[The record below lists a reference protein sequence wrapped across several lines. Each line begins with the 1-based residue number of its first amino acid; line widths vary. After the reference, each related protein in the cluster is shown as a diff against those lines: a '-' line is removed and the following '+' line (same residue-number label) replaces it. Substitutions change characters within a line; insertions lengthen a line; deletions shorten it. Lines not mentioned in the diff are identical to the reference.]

1 MLGRCRRALP
11 ILLATLSVAARD
23 AHGQGG
29 ASERLKTFYEPS
41 DLAWTGAFALGSF
54 AISRFDPAVAK
65 YFQEPRKQTDATM
78 RGAAD
83 VFTHLH
89 ETTLTLGGLA
99 TYGIA
104 RLVHGGR
111 DVQEIGLHAAEA
123 VAAAS
128 ITSQVIRGPLGRA
141 RPKDASPIFEDQYEF
156 HWFEGFRNF
165 RYRAYPSIHASSAFA
180 VATVVVAETHYRSPR
195 STWLV
200 APVAYG
206 IAAGPCYARMYLGQH
221 WASDIFMG
229 AFFGSFY
236 GLRIVDYAHAHP
248 DNKFDR
254 FFLGPRKTTGLS
266 VVPSG
271 GSLEVSYGFD
281 F

>member
-1 MLGRCRRALP
+1 LLGRCRALP
-11 ILLATLSVAARD
+11 ILLAVIALPARRIQ
-23 AHGQGG
+23 GQS
-29 ASERLKTFYEPS
+29 ADSARLKTFYRPA
-41 DLAWTGAFALGSF
+41 DLTWAGAFAIGSF
-54 AISRFDPAVAK
+54 AISKVDPLVAK
-65 YFQEPRKQTDATM
+65 YFQQPRHQDDATM
-78 RGAAD
+78 RVAAN

-99 TYGIA
+99 TYGIG
-104 RLVHGGR
+104 RLVHSGR

-128 ITSQVIRGPLGRA
+128 LTSQVIRGPLGRA
-141 RPKDASPIFEDQYEF
+141 RPKDASPKFEDQYDF

-180 VATVVVAETHYRSPR
+180 VATVVVAETRRRSPH

-229 AFFGSFY
+229 AFFGTFY

-248 DNKFDR
+248 DNRVDR
-254 FFLGPRKTTGLS
+254 FFLGPRKSTGLT
-266 VVPSG
+266 VIPG
-271 GSLEVSYGFD
+271 RGSLDVSYGFS